1 MQCTH
6 EHTNHTALHS
16 TNANRERTLQPSSMW
31 KLSEQHHLRRPLGV
45 MLRHKAVCTRRHF
58 CYINTMYIHARDFH
72 KTLPNLNSIV
82 TANDLTPISTH
93 ATGCT
98 RADRNQSIIFPK
110 QTNPPKFSLH
120 KATDVITSQNNYHR
134 PLKTPV
140 TSRFN
145 MRYHY
150 RHTGPSPHNN

>member
-1 MQCTH
+1 MQYTH
-6 EHTNHTALHS
+6 EQKPHNSLHGHHQQEKNVL
-16 TNANRERTLQPSSMW
+16 TTFFQCEVDWTIQP
-31 KLSEQHHLRRPLGV
+31 RRPLSV
-45 MLRHKAVCTRRHF
+45 MLPHKAVCTRGHF
-58 CYINTMYIHARDFH
+58 CYTNAMCIHAQDFH
-72 KTLPNLNSIV
+72 NTLPYLNNIV

-110 QTNPPKFSLH
+110 QTTPPKFSLH

-140 TSRFN
+140 TSQFN